1 MTKSKIITRYFILIA
16 GLFFMGLGVSITT
29 KSNLGTSPISSV
41 PYVLSM
47 IFSLSFGEFTFLL
60 SLLFLLVEI
69 IILRKDFPKEQF
81 LQVLVGPF
89 FGLFVDLG
97 MYMFSFLNPNLYIE
111 KIIVLLIGCAVVAL
125 GVYLQVIANVI
136 INPGEGVVKTIANKT
151 GKKFGTIKIIFD
163 STLVIISAVI
173 SLFVFGTIKGL
184 REGTIISAILVG
196 NIIKI
201 YSAIYKHFNLNQII
215 FQIHGNS
222 IHANDESSMS

>member
-1 MTKSKIITRYFILIA
+1 MSKSKIITRYFILIA

-47 IFSLSFGEFTFLL
+47 IFSLSFGQFTFLL

-69 IILRKDFPKEQF
+69 IILRKDFPKKQF

-125 GVYLQVIANVI
+125 GVYLQVVANVI

-151 GKKFGTIKIIFD
+151 EKKFGTIKIIFD
-163 STLVIISAVI
+163 STLFIISAVI
-173 SLFVFGTIKGL
+173 SLFAFGTIKGL
-184 REGTIISAILVG
+184 REGTIISAIFVG
-196 NIIKI
+196 SIIKI
-201 YSAIYKHFNLNQII
+201 YSAIYEHFNLNEII
-215 FQIHGNS
+215 FEIHGNS